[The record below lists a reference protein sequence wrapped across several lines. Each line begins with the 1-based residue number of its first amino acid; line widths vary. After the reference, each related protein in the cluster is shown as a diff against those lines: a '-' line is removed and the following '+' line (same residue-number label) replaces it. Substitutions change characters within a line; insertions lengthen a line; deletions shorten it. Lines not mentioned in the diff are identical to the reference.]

1 MRVAIAQ
8 ARPATLDL
16 EAGVERAVE
25 WIRRA
30 GREGVALLAFGES
43 FLGGYPAWVDWAG
56 WSAFGSRDNARLF
69 TRLRAASVTV
79 LPQPREA
86 IRVLSAACAEA
97 GVAVVIGADERSPE
111 GKSIYNSLLVFDR
124 HGVLRQV
131 RRKLVPTHGERLCWA
146 PAPDAAVAAL
156 EAVDLDGVPV
166 GALMCWEHWM
176 PLARH
181 RLHRTGEA
189 LHVAAW
195 PHGSELHHLA
205 SRHYAFEGACFVL
218 LSALYAPPEDFAAL
232 DLGLS
237 PPDGWRGLDGGS
249 AIVGPDA
256 RYRVEPVYGR
266 EDLLVA
272 DLDLREAEEAAFLL
286 DTAGHYDRR
295 DLLSP

>member
-16 EAGVERAVE
+16 ETGADRAVE

-30 GREGVALLAFGES
+30 AKEGVELLVFGES

-56 WSAFGSRDNARLF
+56 WSEFRSPGNARLY

-79 LPQPREA
+79 EPPDVALRA
-86 IRVLSAACAEA
+86 VSAACREA
-97 GVAVVIGADERSPE
+97 GLAVVIGADERSPE
-111 GKSIYNSLLVFDR
+111 GKSVYNALLTFDR
-124 HGVLRQV
+124 QGELRQV

-146 PAPDAAVAAL
+146 PAPDAASAAL
-156 EAVDLDGVPV
+156 EAVELDGVRV
-166 GALMCWEHWM
+166 GGLMCWEHWM
-176 PLARH
+176 PGARH
-181 RLHRTGEA
+181 RMHRTGEA
-189 LHVAAW
+189 VHIAAW

-218 LSALYAPPEDFAAL
+218 LAALYAPPEDFAAL
-232 DLGLS
+232 DLGLE

-249 AIVGPDA
+249 AIIGPEA

-266 EDLLVA
+266 EELLVA
-272 DLDLREAEEAAFLL
+272 DLELRDAEAAAFLL

-295 DLLSP
+295 DLFSV